1 MHAENVSAR
10 AFVAETATL
19 QVDILLVRVNTK
31 GGSVPDALAIYNAL
45 RRQLAAVVSRVEGV
59 AASCAS
65 LGIGL
70 ATCFAED
77 VMPVAATG
85 GWPILRKPYTQAE
98 LAASLQTAMA
108 AKRTLKSSGEPAS
121 G

>member
-1 MHAENVSAR
+1 MMP
-10 AFVAETATL
+10 
-19 QVDILLVRVNTK
+19 
-31 GGSVPDALAIYNAL
+31 GGQSGYDLAQWLAASRPDLAIV
-45 RRQLAAVVSRVEGV
+45 LASG
-59 AASCAS
+59 
-65 LGIGL
+65 
-70 ATCFAED
+70 FAED